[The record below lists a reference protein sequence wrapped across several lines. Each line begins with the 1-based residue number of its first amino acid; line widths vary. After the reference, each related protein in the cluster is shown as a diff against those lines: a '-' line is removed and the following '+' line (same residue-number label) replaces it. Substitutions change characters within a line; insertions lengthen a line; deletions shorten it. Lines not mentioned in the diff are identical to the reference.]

1 MVTALREVRA
11 TKEINLLAMFKDK
24 MSGFALRAWFHILL
38 WSSGFLLRSLG
49 SIDVFD
55 IATLWESRAGDEFF
69 SALLVF
75 SDDERL
81 AAFWAKLASEFGVA
95 WFFLNVMAGW
105 VIGTGDE
112 GSITAL
118 LGNKRRS
125 AIWANADRLFGKRVA
140 FGNLLACDF
149 EFFDE
154 WAIEAI
160 HGIEFLE
167 FAFLDFVELAF
178 HLGSVVIGNDGWEAI
193 FHDNSGQ
200 GSCFGWG
207 KNTSFGGDITMGD
220 KEFDGARIG

>member
-11 TKEINLLAMFKDK
+11 TKEINLLAMFKYK

-38 WSSGFLLRSLG
+38 WSSGLFLRSLG

-55 IATLWESRAGDEFF
+55 VTALRESRAGDEFF

-75 SDDERL
+75 SDDKRL
-81 AAFWAKLASEFGVA
+81 AAFWAKLASEFGIA

-112 GSITAL
+112 GSVTAL
-118 LGNKRRS
+118 LSDKRRS
-125 AIWANADRLFGKRVA
+125 AIWANANRLFGERVT

-154 WAIEAI
+154 WAIEGI

-167 FAFLDFVELAF
+167 FAFFDFIELAF
-178 HLGSVVIGNDGWEAI
+178 HLGGVVIRNDGWEAI
-193 FHDNSGQ
+193 FHDNS
-200 GSCFGWG
+200 
-207 KNTSFGGDITMGD
+207 
-220 KEFDGARIG
+220 R

>member
-24 MSGFALRAWFHILL
+24 MTGFALRAWFHILL
-38 WSSGFLLRSLG
+38 WSSGFLLRSLA

-55 IATLWESRAGDEFF
+55 IATLRESRAGDEFF

-75 SDDERL
+75 SDDKRL
-81 AAFWAKLASEFGVA
+81 AAFWAKLASEFGIA
-95 WFFLNVMAGW
+95 WFFLNIMAGW

-118 LGNKRRS
+118 LGDKRRS

-140 FGNLLACDF
+140 FGYLFASDF

-167 FAFLDFVELAF
+167 FAFLDFIELAF

-207 KNTSFGGDITMGD
+207 
-220 KEFDGARIG
+220 